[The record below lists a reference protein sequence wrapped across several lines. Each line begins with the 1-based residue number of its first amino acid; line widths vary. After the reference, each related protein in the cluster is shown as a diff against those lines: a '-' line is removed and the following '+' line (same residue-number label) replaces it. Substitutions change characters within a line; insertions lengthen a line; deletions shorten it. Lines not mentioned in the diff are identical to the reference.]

1 MALLTFF
8 DKAEKI
14 PECASPVED
23 SVLDPEIPAIG
34 KKIWFQPADVKCRNV
49 LSTLDRREYDD
60 PGLVGRGGGG
70 GEKRKKEKKERKK
83 ISSHA

>member
-60 PGLVGRGGGG
+60 PGLGGRGGGRG
-70 GEKRKKEKKERKK
+70 GEAKERKERKK
-83 ISSHA
+83 KD